1 MRPARAVEQAVEQA
15 TPCAGC
21 KSSLKK
27 NSDGIP
33 ISIKCDSCSKQF
45 HKTCTKLS
53 RDVQEKILTGM
64 DTWTCKRC
72 EAVLV
77 EIASQS
83 DPIPSIN
90 EEVNGISSKMKS
102 AMKKSFRILQWN
114 ADWLSTKMGELRRS
128 ARKMDLDI
136 ILIQETKLSRF
147 AATPTLPGYKEAMRL
162 DRVLCEGGGLLCYI
176 KETLVFE
183 KLFNRTRTGTASSSF
198 RVRLNQKDWI
208 HITDVYVPPHN
219 SKGQEIQFAPEA
231 IPTWES
237 SIICGDFN
245 GHTPLW
251 DSDQPHD
258 DRGEQI
264 LDWLIEKDLEILNDG
279 TSTHTNRQTG
289 NPSTPDISLIGNKW
303 SGKCTWSVEEDI
315 GGSDHL
321 PILIT
326 LNVGTHHQSISG
338 RAPRWKSRGVDW
350 SKFADAVNV
359 EIDKIYSGKDTT
371 EKISLFTKI
380 LNDAA
385 DEHVGKTKSGKK
397 SKPWITPPVRA
408 LIKQRNRLRRSIKT
422 KRKEWMDACEEARE
436 AIKKA
441 KAESWKE
448 VLEDAINGTDERKM
462 WTFIKSLNG
471 TPDNNSPNEVM
482 KHKGVIISSNN
493 KKADII
499 ASHYAKVSSHTFT
512 AEERK
517 LNLKC
522 KRLLKSA
529 SANNHSCAKF
539 NMTELK
545 KAISRMKGKGA
556 PGPDGL
562 PPQFFKALTEKALVA
577 LLHIYNE
584 SWESGFSPQSWRNAI
599 IIPLLKAGKPPSEI
613 ASFRPVSLTSV
624 MVKILERMISNRL
637 HHLAEENGWFSDL
650 QAGFRQHRSCE
661 DQIIRLTQAI
671 EDGFQKKKMERS
683 VLVLLDF
690 SKAYD
695 MVWQEKLLVDMIEK
709 GVPMQYV
716 HWLRGF
722 LLNRQANVRFCEATS
737 KTYKMRQGLPQG
749 SVLSPILF
757 LFYINECADRLS
769 ALVEEDGSPS
779 ITCSLFADDVSIL
792 GTHRDRLEAQKKA
805 QAAVDVVVE
814 WSKEA
819 KLMLNAGK
827 SESSFF
833 STYTMESNWEPDITI
848 EGERVPYKQFPRL
861 LGVILDCTLS
871 YSQQVEKVK
880 GDCTSSMKMLA
891 SLAHTEYGWGKKSL
905 MTVFNAFFL
914 SRMNYASAAWQCRLS
929 VTQLSHLACT
939 QNRALRIVTG

>member
-1 MRPARAVEQAVEQA
+1 M
-15 TPCAGC
+15 
-21 KSSLKK
+21 
-27 NSDGIP
+27 
-33 ISIKCDSCSKQF
+33 
-45 HKTCTKLS
+45 
-53 RDVQEKILTGM
+53 
-64 DTWTCKRC
+64 
-72 EAVLV
+72 
-77 EIASQS
+77 
-83 DPIPSIN
+83 
-90 EEVNGISSKMKS
+90 
-102 AMKKSFRILQWN
+102 
-114 ADWLSTKMGELRRS
+114 
-128 ARKMDLDI
+128 
-136 ILIQETKLSRF
+136 
-147 AATPTLPGYKEAMRL
+147 
-162 DRVLCEGGGLLCYI
+162 
-176 KETLVFE
+176 
-183 KLFNRTRTGTASSSF
+183 
-198 RVRLNQKDWI
+198 
-208 HITDVYVPPHN
+208 
-219 SKGQEIQFAPEA
+219 
-231 IPTWES
+231 
-237 SIICGDFN
+237 
-245 GHTPLW
+245 
-251 DSDQPHD
+251 
-258 DRGEQI
+258 
-264 LDWLIEKDLEILNDG
+264 
-279 TSTHTNRQTG
+279 
-289 NPSTPDISLIGNKW
+289 
-303 SGKCTWSVEEDI
+303 
-315 GGSDHL
+315 
-321 PILIT
+321 
-326 LNVGTHHQSISG
+326 
-338 RAPRWKSRGVDW
+338 
-350 SKFADAVNV
+350 
-359 EIDKIYSGKDTT
+359 
-371 EKISLFTKI
+371 
-380 LNDAA
+380 
-385 DEHVGKTKSGKK
+385 
-397 SKPWITPPVRA
+397 
-408 LIKQRNRLRRSIKT
+408 
-422 KRKEWMDACEEARE
+422 
-436 AIKKA
+436 
-441 KAESWKE
+441 
-448 VLEDAINGTDERKM
+448 
-462 WTFIKSLNG
+462 
-471 TPDNNSPNEVM
+471 
-482 KHKGVIISSNN
+482 
-493 KKADII
+493 
-499 ASHYAKVSSHTFT
+499 SSHAFT

-792 GTHRDRLEAQKKA
+792 GTHRDRLEVQKKA

-827 SESSFF
+827 S
-833 STYTMESNWEPDITI
+833 
-848 EGERVPYKQFPRL
+848 
-861 LGVILDCTLS
+861 
-871 YSQQVEKVK
+871 
-880 GDCTSSMKMLA
+880 
-891 SLAHTEYGWGKKSL
+891 
-905 MTVFNAFFL
+905 
-914 SRMNYASAAWQCRLS
+914 
-929 VTQLSHLACT
+929 
-939 QNRALRIVTG
+939 